1 MLFESWLESK
11 GYIIKD
17 LTRKEGRKLY
27 RQFGQEMI
35 PVIKDCS
42 NFLNVALKQR
52 KVRTD

>member
-35 PVIKDCS
+35 PAVRDCTD
-42 NFLNVALKQR
+42 FLNVALRQSK
-52 KVRTD
+52 KTT